1 LLLVVASLVA
11 APAAH
16 AARTAPLVNYESV
29 LVQSVDGKPLT
40 LEQVKRAVIAGG
52 ASKQWIASAQDGDRI
67 RFTHTRGRHTAIVE
81 VAYTPQSYS
90 IRYVDSTDL
99 NYSAKETGGPVIH
112 RTYNNW
118 VSNLRVAID
127 AALKTV

>member
-1 LLLVVASLVA
+1 
-11 APAAH
+11 
-16 AARTAPLVNYESV
+16 VNYENVMV
-29 LVQSVDGKPLT
+29 LSVDGKPLT
-40 LEQVKRAVIAGG
+40 VEQVRKAIIAGG
-52 ASKQWIASAQDGDRI
+52 ASKQWIASAQDGDKI
-67 RFTHTRGRHTAIVE
+67 RFTHTRGRHTAVVD
-81 VAYTPQSYS
+81 VAYSAKSYS

-99 NYSAKETGGPVIH
+99 NYSAKESGGPIIH